1 MASLQDVV
9 DKMTRDIQVNILT
22 RGDAFTISYIGR
34 NPQIVKQVTERLAS
48 MFIDESN
55 RYREN
60 VADNA
65 TQFLDGSVEDVRRR
79 LQESEKKVEEYRNAR
94 AGSLPTQLESNLQAF
109 TNNALEIQSIVQQI
123 HDDQN
128 RRLLL
133 EKQLADVESAGDV
146 GQPLEVAPQVTV
158 GADGNPVGGPIQ
170 VLNFWKARLADLEAR
185 KYLSGHPDVIAVKKQ
200 IAEWEKKAEDEAL
213 QQPVSRSTVQVVP
226 PAELARRNR
235 IASIRAKLTS

>member
-1 MASLQDVV
+1 MQDVV

-55 RYREN
+55 RDREN

-133 EKQLADVESAGDV
+133 EKQLADVESPERDRSAARGR
-146 GQPLEVAPQVTV
+146 PRRSLWAPT
-158 GADGNPVGGPIQ
+158 AIP
-170 VLNFWKARLADLEAR
+170 WAAR
-185 KYLSGHPDVIAVKKQ
+185 
-200 IAEWEKKAEDEAL
+200 
-213 QQPVSRSTVQVVP
+213 SRS
-226 PAELARRNR
+226 
-235 IASIRAKLTS
+235 